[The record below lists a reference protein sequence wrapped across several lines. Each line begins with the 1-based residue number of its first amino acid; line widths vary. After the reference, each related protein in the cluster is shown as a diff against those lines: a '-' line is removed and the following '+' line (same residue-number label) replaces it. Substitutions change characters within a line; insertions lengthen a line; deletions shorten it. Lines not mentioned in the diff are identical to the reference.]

1 MTMRQLLAI
10 AALLACTTAAHARV
24 YNYAC
29 NVPDEATGNTRLHPL
44 RIDTAKRTIT
54 WRGST
59 FKNLKEGNVGGDCAK
74 YCFQATRSNGDV
86 AFISTATQG
95 VANLMITYN
104 RSEEAPIDEFDC
116 DMILDR

>member
-1 MTMRQLLAI
+1 MTKLLQTILALAV
-10 AALLACTTAAHARV
+10 AATISAPAVAKV

-29 NVPDEATGNTRLHPL
+29 NVPDEATGNKRLHPL
-44 RIDTAKRTIT
+44 RIDTAKHTIT
-54 WRGST
+54 WGGSS

-104 RSEEAPIDEFDC
+104 RSGEAPIDEFDC
-116 DMILDR
+116 DMIR